1 MMDKKVSIIVPTIG
15 RASLRNTLASILN
28 QSYQNLEIIVT
39 DDTPEGK
46 AYPIVKEF
54 NSEKIKYVKNEKY
67 KRGPSGNKNNGLD
80 FITGDYFT
88 FVDDDDVILPEA
100 IETLIKVA
108 EEKGYSIVIANCLD
122 SETGKYT
129 GLSYGKDLE
138 WTYED
143 WLKGYLDGEYFGLVA
158 TDLLGSDR
166 FNDECW
172 GAELLL
178 WWKILKKAKK
188 GYYLDRAL
196 KIYST
201 IGSDRVTYKME
212 KFSERQV
219 LSYYYILK
227 EFGEDLLKVN
237 PKQYA
242 RYLLRGIYFAKIA
255 DDLSKLNFFKE
266 SISKIENLWLK
277 MLVSSYYWFC
287 ILSPKNLLVKLN
299 AFLYKSIIPF
309 VKAWFRK

>member
-1 MMDKKVSIIVPTIG
+1 
-15 RASLRNTLASILN
+15 
-28 QSYQNLEIIVT
+28 
-39 DDTPEGK
+39 
-46 AYPIVKEF
+46 
-54 NSEKIKYVKNEKY
+54 
-67 KRGPSGNKNNGLD
+67 
-80 FITGDYFT
+80 
-88 FVDDDDVILPEA
+88 
-100 IETLIKVA
+100 
-108 EEKGYSIVIANCLD
+108 
-122 SETGKYT
+122 
-129 GLSYGKDLE
+129 
-138 WTYED
+138 
-143 WLKGYLDGEYFGLVA
+143 
-158 TDLLGSDR
+158 
-166 FNDECW
+166 
-172 GAELLL
+172 
-178 WWKILKKAKK
+178 
-188 GYYLDRAL
+188 
-196 KIYST
+196 
-201 IGSDRVTYKME
+201 ME